1 MSNGSPLK
9 MQPSKIYLPPD
20 LKRQLKLLAVDR
32 GCSMSHLVSEVLY
45 SYVRMPEVKIPVV
58 VPPKHE
64 PKPTHGLSSSDENGP
79 AFSPRRQS

>member
-1 MSNGSPLK
+1 MNREPLR
-9 MQPSKIYLPPD
+9 MLPSKIYLPPD

-32 GCSMSHLVSEVLY
+32 GCSLSHLVSEVLY

-64 PKPTHGLSSSDENGP
+64 PKPNRGSSSSDENGP
-79 AFSPRRQS
+79 VFLPRRQS